1 MACGGKLTCDVRN
14 ITVQANPDIAGYGV
28 RSLPTPHNAF
38 SAILRV
44 SKLIPQLLK
53 GPYLIRTISLAD
65 HQRRHI
71 CILFRFCG

>member
-28 RSLPTPHNAF
+28 CSLST
-38 SAILRV
+38 ILGV
-44 SKLIPQLLK
+44 SKLIPQLLT
-53 GPYLIRTISLAD
+53 GPHLIRTISLAD

-71 CILFRFCG
+71 CILFRFSG